1 MCVCMS
7 HPVIHQG
14 VYVCFQVH
22 MEMVVCWE
30 GVRPPVCA
38 KVVSW
43 EMRAGARG
51 QVGDSVQP
59 LGGGLCSQMSMHL
72 YRAGLGPQ
80 ASPWPQMQTL
90 ALLFCR
96 SVVSDSATPWTVACW
111 ASLSFAISWS
121 LLRVMSSESMTPSNH
136 LILCRPLLLLPSI
149 FPSIRV
155 FSRESAL
162 CIRWP
167 EYWSFS
173 FSISPSIEAPLEPP
187 PSPLWSNQ
195 PSAPGGKL
203 IAMALPA
210 LPSPG

>member
-1 MCVCMS
+1 MVGSLGSRLDPVLMQGCPRPAGTRACGVRGQHVCVCMS

-136 LILCRPLLLLPSI
+136 LILCRSLLFLPSI
-149 FPSIRV
+149 FPSI
-155 FSRESAL
+155 FPTSRLFASGGQSTEASA
-162 CIRWP
+162 
-167 EYWSFS
+167 
-173 FSISPSIEAPLEPP
+173 
-187 PSPLWSNQ
+187 
-195 PSAPGGKL
+195 SASV
-203 IAMALPA
+203 LP
-210 LPSPG
+210 